1 MSKIVGVQ
9 FKNCGKVYDFEAGH
23 FVLSRGDKVMVIT
36 EDGPAIAVVHTE
48 PHLPGGELSE
58 RPLKKVFRLA
68 TENEI
73 ARYEDGITLEKNVFG
88 FCLHKIKERSLPM
101 RLVRVEKR
109 FDGSKIVV
117 FFTADGRVDFRDLV
131 KDLVNKFRIR
141 IEMRQIGVR
150 HQAKM
155 VGGLGSCGRPL
166 CCASFLN
173 TFGTVTIKMAK
184 EQNLSLNPGK
194 ISGMC
199 GRLMCCLT
207 YEHKYYEKAKKDMPK
222 IGKRVKTNCGEGKII
237 RENILK
243 KTVTVALASGEE
255 KEMAFEE
262 LARKGAPERKK
273 DRPQKKRPG
282 KRPFQKARKGG
293 NQFEK

>member
-1 MSKIVGVQ
+1 
-9 FKNCGKVYDFEAGH
+9 
-23 FVLSRGDKVMVIT
+23 
-36 EDGPAIAVVHTE
+36 
-48 PHLPGGELSE
+48 
-58 RPLKKVFRLA
+58 
-68 TENEI
+68 
-73 ARYEDGITLEKNVFG
+73 
-88 FCLHKIKERSLPM
+88 
-101 RLVRVEKR
+101 
-109 FDGSKIVV
+109 
-117 FFTADGRVDFRDLV
+117 
-131 KDLVNKFRIR
+131 
-141 IEMRQIGVR
+141 MRQIGVR